1 MVKNTKGGS
10 GHKSQARKN
19 VAPTG
24 KAFTSHTRFAIES
37 GEIYSQ
43 VSKVLGNGMC
53 YVLCQDNKTRLC
65 HFRGKFRGRGK
76 RDNNIINGTW
86 VLVGTRD
93 YESVKVDKMANCDL
107 LEIYSDLDK
116 ERLKVL
122 HGVDWSLFTANDYIT
137 SSTKRG
143 VDDEVSFSRTDRTE
157 EYENMMTSMTTPLKM
172 VNTLSLKGTG
182 TEGEESGDGEE
193 SGKGTNDFVDI
204 DDI

>member
-1 MVKNTKGGS
+1 MVKNTTGGS

-24 KAFTSHTRFAIES
+24 KAFTLQTRFAIEAE
-37 GEIYSQ
+37 EIYSQ

-53 YVLCQDNKTRLC
+53 HVLCQDNKTRLC
-65 HFRGKFRGRGK
+65 HIRGKFRGRGK
-76 RDNNIINGTW
+76 RDNILINGTW
-86 VLVGTRD
+86 ILVGTRD

-116 ERLKVL
+116 ERLKAL

-137 SSTKRG
+137 SSTKYSA
-143 VDDEVSFSRTDRTE
+143 DDDVSFSRTDRTE
-157 EYENMMTSMTTPLKM
+157 EYENMMTTMTTPLKM
-172 VNTLSLKGTG
+172 VSTLSLKEKGSEG
-182 TEGEESGDGEE
+182 EGEESDKGD
-193 SGKGTNDFVDI
+193 GTNDFVDI

>member
-24 KAFTSHTRFAIES
+24 KAFTSHTRFAIEA

-53 YVLCQDNKTRLC
+53 HVLCQDNKTRLC

-93 YESVKVDKMANCDL
+93 YESIKVDKMANCDL

-116 ERLKVL
+116 ERLKAL

-137 SSTKRG
+137 SSTKYSA
-143 VDDEVSFSRTDRTE
+143 DDDVAFSRTDGTE
-157 EYENMMTSMTTPLKM
+157 EYEKMMACMTAPLKM
-172 VNTLSLKGTG
+172 ANTLSLKGTG
-182 TEGEESGDGEE
+182 TDGEE
-193 SGKGTNDFVDI
+193 EEGDESDKGKNDFVDI